1 MAKILTRLE
10 TGQGRPDDMDLLK
23 DICDM
28 TFGRVFCALGDGATS
43 PIYSALKFFRQEFDE
58 HVRRGGCPHLAA
70 GEDRL
75 SR

>member
-1 MAKILTRLE
+1 
-10 TGQGRPDDMDLLK
+10 
-23 DICDM
+23 M
-28 TFGRVFCALGDGATS
+28 TFGRIFCALGDGATS
-43 PIYSALKFFRQEFDE
+43 PIVSALKFFRHEFDE